1 MKLKILVIGDSTSN
15 MYSMKK
21 FAKNID
27 IHIIDFP
34 KKGVD
39 KITTSKDQIEYFDS
53 LLISKQ
59 VKKINEIKNNFDLC
73 IAAPWAG
80 ARIAYL
86 AGINY
91 IMYFVGNDITT
102 PPFSKNN
109 KNYNLIEKIFY
120 KKILDNAIACI
131 GPQYEYFTPLKK
143 YRKDAIRLD
152 RAFVDIE
159 YYNENIS
166 PIKLEKKK
174 FTFLSAQRFGTEKG
188 IDKIWEAIKLCKTDF
203 EILQVKWF
211 IEESSHTVQEIDQL
225 GKINKKLVDEIPNK
239 VRFIPLIKK
248 EELGRYVIA
257 SDAIMGQM
265 RAGIQGG
272 IERDAAYCK
281 KPVLCFTD
289 PNQPIIIDGEEITPP
304 FLPQSNTPQEI
315 AKIIDKVV
323 ESKQFRDDLA
333 EREYEYIKKL
343 CDPELVSKDW
353 EEIFNNILEKNK
365 KIKRNLSIFEK
376 LMNYMILK
384 LEKKYIKKFREKNIQ
399 AWGKE
404 EYEKLSNN

>member
-1 MKLKILVIGDSTSN
+1 MTLKILAIGDSTTN
-15 MYSMKK
+15 IYLMKK
-21 FAKNID
+21 FAKD
-27 IHIIDFP
+27 FEIHIIDFP

-39 KITTSKDQIEYFDS
+39 KISTYQDQVEYFDS
-53 LLISKQ
+53 LLMSKQ

-73 IAAPWAG
+73 IATPWAG

-86 AGINY
+86 AGIKY

-102 PPFSKNN
+102 PPFSKDN
-109 KNYNLIEKIFY
+109 KNYNSLEKYFY
-120 KKILDNAIACI
+120 KKIFDNAIECI
-131 GPQYEYFTPLKK
+131 APMHEYFDPLKK
-143 YRKDAIRLD
+143 LRNNAIRMD
-152 RAFVDIE
+152 RMFVDTDIF
-159 YYNENIS
+159 NEK
-166 PIKLEKKK
+166 IKPCKLTKKK

-188 IDKIWEAIKLCKTDF
+188 TEKIWEAIKLCKTDF

-225 GKINKKLVDEIPNK
+225 GEINKKLVDEMPNK

-265 RAGIQGG
+265 RSGIQGG

-289 PNQPIIIDGEEITPP
+289 PNQPIIIDGEEIIPP

-333 EREYEYIKKL
+333 EKEYEYIKKL
-343 CDPELVSKDW
+343 SDPELVTKDW
-353 EEIFNNILEKNK
+353 EEIFKNILKKNK
-365 KIKRNLSIFEK
+365 NLKLNLSIFEI
-376 LMNYMILK
+376 LGNYFILK

-399 AWGKE
+399 ARGKE
-404 EYEKLSNN
+404 EYEKLIK

>member
-1 MKLKILVIGDSTSN
+1 MKLKILAIGDSTN
-15 MYSMKK
+15 NIHLMKK
-21 FAKNID
+21 YGKNFD

-39 KITTSKDQIEYFDS
+39 KLTTSEDKIEYFDS

-59 VKKINEIKNNFDLC
+59 VKKINSIKHNFDLC
-73 IAAPWAG
+73 LATPWAG

-102 PPFSKNN
+102 PPFAKDN
-109 KNYNLIEKIFY
+109 KKYNYIEKYFY
-120 KKILDNAIACI
+120 KKILDKAIACI
-131 GPQYEYFTPLKK
+131 GPQHEYFIPLKK

-152 RAFVDIE
+152 RAYVDIE
-159 YYNENIS
+159 YYNEKIS
-166 PIKLEKKK
+166 PIELKKNK

-188 IDKIWEAIKLCKTDF
+188 IEKIWEAIKICKTDF

-211 IEESSHTVQEIDQL
+211 IEESSHTVEGIDQL
-225 GKINKKLVDEIPNK
+225 GQVNKKLVDEIPDK
-239 VRFIPLIKK
+239 VKFIPLIKNK
-248 EELGRYVIA
+248 ELGRYFV
-257 SDAIMGQM
+257 SVDAIMGQM
-265 RAGIQGG
+265 RSGAQGA

-281 KPVLCFTD
+281 IPILCFTD
-289 PNQPIIIDGEEITPP
+289 PNQPIIMDGKKITPP

-315 AKIIDKVV
+315 AKIIDNIV

-333 EREYEYIKKL
+333 EKEYEYIKKL

-353 EEIFNNILEKNK
+353 EKVFNSVLQKND
-365 KIKRNLSIFEK
+365 KINRNLSILEK
-376 LMNYMILK
+376 LIYRIIFR
-384 LEKKYIKKFREKNIQ
+384 LEKKYIKKFKEKNIQ
-399 AWGKE
+399 VYGKK
-404 EYEKLSNN
+404 EYEQLIKE